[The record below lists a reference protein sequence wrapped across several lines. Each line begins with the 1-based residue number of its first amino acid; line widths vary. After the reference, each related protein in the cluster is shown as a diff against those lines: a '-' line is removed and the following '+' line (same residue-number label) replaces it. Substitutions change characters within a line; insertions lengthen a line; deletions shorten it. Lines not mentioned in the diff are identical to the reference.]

1 MNDKQLE
8 ELQQMLPLM
17 DDDLKREVL
26 ALMRE
31 VQDQGSQRLQGSKPR
46 KTA

>member
-31 VQDQGSQRLQGSKPR
+31 VQKRDD
-46 KTA
+46 